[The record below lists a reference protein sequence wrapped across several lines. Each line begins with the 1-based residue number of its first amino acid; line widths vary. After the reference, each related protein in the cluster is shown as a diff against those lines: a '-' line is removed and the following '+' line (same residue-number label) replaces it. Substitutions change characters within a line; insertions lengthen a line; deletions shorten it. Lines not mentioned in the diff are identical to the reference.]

1 MRYHSGRLGLV
12 FAPAL
17 LALIIGGSA
26 AHADTVLY
34 STSFENPPFT
44 TGPIAGQDGWNV
56 FGPGISSVENTF
68 ADTGSQAVFVDG
80 GTATQSGPYHADSS
94 TGPLVDVSA
103 DIAIFSSTSQSEWQF
118 GALGPGLS
126 QFLGGIDI
134 LPNNDI
140 IALTNGNPVIGIFP
154 RATTFDSSAWHQINL
169 LFNIPAQT
177 YSIALDGVTI
187 DSNVAFCGDN
197 GPCSGAPV
205 AAYGDGLF
213 DSFGEDGG
221 TTPTNDSGYMD
232 NYTVTNVTST
242 PEPSM
247 VPLVLV
253 LAGIGIVLKRKL
265 SSAGA

>member
-34 STSFENPPFT
+34 STSFENP
-44 TGPIAGQDGWNV
+44 
-56 FGPGISSVENTF
+56 
-68 ADTGSQAVFVDG
+68 VFVDG

-213 DSFGEDGG
+213 DSLG
-221 TTPTNDSGYMD
+221 
-232 NYTVTNVTST
+232 
-242 PEPSM
+242 
-247 VPLVLV
+247 
-253 LAGIGIVLKRKL
+253 
-265 SSAGA
+265 